1 MGTEKNLVQPIISLN
16 TYQLKVKCHCK
27 ETCSVK
33 DLSKKLYQ
41 KEIKYRNFYFIL

>member
-1 MGTEKNLVQPIISLN
+1 MGMEQNLVQPIISLRN
-16 TYQLKVKCHCK
+16 YQLKVKCLYK

-33 DLSKKLYQ
+33 DLSKKLYK